1 MILLKSNQLNKIVVT
16 LTQNTTVCDPEY
28 LFQFIHIFS
37 KKEVDFILPDVSPH
51 PTRYNQ
57 FEFVEG
63 QGAGQIAFPYEG
75 QYNYYVYAQPFGSGN
90 LNPLLA
96 TELVEN
102 GIAEFIV
109 VSADTTNENYYEF
122 ISDDE
127 FNSNTIFAPDEI
139 NPPTPTPT
147 ETTTNTPTPTNTS
160 TPTPTPSITASATN
174 TPTPTNTATNTS
186 TPTTTPTNTQ
196 TPTNTV
202 TPTPSPLPP
211 TTTFITFTSDT
222 ASATSYTFNDVPI
235 GGSGLIVV
243 STHAEGTSGITLTD
257 VSINGVSAT
266 IVSQINAGNTPPI
279 AINTNTGLVYLRVS
293 SGTTANITITY
304 SSSVSRCGIGVWRI
318 ENNISDTPI
327 QSQSDALNQG
337 TGLTITFTGLS
348 TNNIGI
354 CAQTSGSP
362 TAGIPPITWTN
373 ATENYD
379 AWFGFDTFRISGA
392 DFITTSAGN
401 RTVSTS
407 HGTSGNIGLV
417 GVVWN

>member
-16 LTQNTTVCDPEY
+16 LTQNTTVCEPEY
-28 LFQFIHIFS
+28 LFQFVHIFS
-37 KKEVDFILPDVSPH
+37 KLEVKFILPDVSPH

-63 QGAGQIAFPYEG
+63 QGVGQIPFPYEG

-109 VSADTTNENYYEF
+109 VSADTTNENYFEF
-122 ISDDE
+122 ISSDE

-147 ETTTNTPTPTNTS
+147 QTS
-160 TPTPTPSITASATN
+160 TQTPTPSIT
-174 TPTPTNTATNTS
+174 PTNTS
-186 TPTTTPTNTQ
+186 TPTTTPTVTPSITASVTPTNTQ
-196 TPTNTV
+196 TPTT

-211 TTTFITFTSDT
+211 TTTFITSTGDT
-222 ASATSYTFNDVPI
+222 ASATTYTFNDVPI
-235 GGSGLIVV
+235 GGSGLIAV
-243 STHAEGTSGITLTD
+243 STHAEGISGRTLTS

-266 IVSQINAGNTPPI
+266 IASQINAGTSPPF
-279 AINTNTGLVYLRVS
+279 AGNTNTGLVYLRVTG
-293 SGTTANITITY
+293 GTTANITITY
-304 SSSVSRCGIGVWRI
+304 SSSVNRCGIGVWRI
-318 ENNISDTPI
+318 QNNISDTPI
-327 QSQSDALNQG
+327 QSQTVQQNTG

-354 CAQTSGSP
+354 CAQTNG
-362 TAGIPPITWTN
+362 TYTTPITWTN
-373 ATENYD
+373 ATEDYD
-379 AWFGFDTFRISGA
+379 FDFGAFTFQISGA
-392 DFITTSAGN
+392 DFITTIAGN

-407 HGTSGNIGLV
+407 HTNSVTNGLV